1 MRRTHQVAYQHT
13 NSRGKVY
20 TLHRTVAKVRG
31 SERTLHYFSLG
42 AGPDAIDAVPEGYVV
57 VESERTG
64 LPLLKRK
71 G

>member
-1 MRRTHQVAYQHT
+1 MAYQHT
-13 NSRGKVY
+13 NSRGQVY
-20 TLHRTVAKVRG
+20 TLHRRAVKVQG
-31 SERTLHYFSLG
+31 SERTLHYFALR

-57 VESERTG
+57 VESKQTG

>member
-1 MRRTHQVAYQHT
+1 MAYQHT
-13 NSRGKVY
+13 NSRGRVY

-31 SERTLHYFSLG
+31 SERTLHYFSLKAG
-42 AGPDAIDAVPEGYVV
+42 AEAIDAVPEGYVV
-57 VESERTG
+57 VESKQTG